1 MLAGIGRVI
10 GGLFVAVGMLL
21 LWAVLLPAVIML
33 VALYLARLLPLTGQ
47 WRARFRN
54 RVKTSGSI
62 AVASSQTAAPGNA
75 PKARVRTTDSS

>member
-10 GGLFVAVGMLL
+10 GGLFVTVGMLL
-21 LWAVLLPAVIML
+21 FWAVLLPAVIML

-54 RVKTSGSI
+54 RAKTRGSI
-62 AVASSQTAAPGNA
+62 AVASSQSAAPGND
-75 PKARVRTTDSS
+75 PKARVRTTDSP